1 MLEEKMRVGTAHRW
15 LRYEAGPS
23 STLAVALLSVCG
35 AACGPSYR
43 ALHESHVQF
52 ERCYAMDEDPRV
64 SMTAKALCWQSY
76 ERAFASQSADRQRY
90 ATDRARRLQ
99 AVAEA
104 PTDESLMSAAPGS
117 SDVHVTTPLPDSASA
132 PMPVLLDGGNGTAPR
147 AK

>member
-1 MLEEKMRVGTAHRW
+1 MRAGAAHRR
-15 LRYEAGPS
+15 LRCEAS
-23 STLAVALLSVCG
+23 LFVALTTGMLLG
-35 AACGPSYR
+35 CGPSYR

-52 ERCYAMDEDPRV
+52 ERCYAMDEDPRI

-76 ERAFASQSADRQRY
+76 ERAFASQSADRRRY
-90 ATDRARRLQ
+90 AMDRARRLH

-132 PMPVLLDGGNGTAPR
+132 PLPVLLDGGNGTAPR